1 MTIRVSVTKV
11 SNQDLLDRAQQYL
24 EDTRGHPLRKS
35 EADTQELLAGLMLI
49 AAHVIGQGIGRH
61 VYEEELKGEDG
72 VDPQAVVQPFLD
84 GHIENLRRCMV
95 LGISM
100 GRDAHASLVSEQLKV
115 DLTVF
120 R

>member
-1 MTIRVSVTKV
+1 MTGRVSVSKV
-11 SNQDLLDRAQQYL
+11 STPELMARAQQFL
-24 EDTRGHPLRKS
+24 RDTREHPLRKS

-61 VYEEELKGEDG
+61 VYEEELKDEDG
-72 VDPQAVVQPFLD
+72 VDPQTVAQPFLD

-115 DLTVF
+115 DLAVF